1 MDTCYSTNLHRTRAQ
16 LHNCRK
22 SYLNN
27 KILFA
32 HLGKRDN
39 HQSTNFNQTLE
50 LPANSGKEKLIKLK
64 SP

>member
-16 LHNCRK
+16 LRWIDHCRK

-39 HQSTNFNQTLE
+39 HQSTNFNQML
-50 LPANSGKEKLIKLK
+50 
-64 SP
+64 